1 MTLLQRAQYLHQ
13 HIPGPWLIALALLVC
28 FFAFSLRQKDDPQ
41 PTTDDPRGF
50 PQYYMKSV
58 ETREY
63 NLDGQL
69 RYQLTTPQ
77 VTHFQ
82 LQLDAPSAE
91 DYTHI
96 EQPVMLFLDVDG
108 GAPWQV
114 TANTGRS
121 ESNGHLIRLLDNVL
135 IQQQTHSNG
144 LVRITTTE
152 LNLHTNT
159 QFAQTDKAVN
169 MRSAKGQMDAIGM
182 EADLAK
188 SWLTLKSQVK
198 AAYEPR

>member
-1 MTLLQRAQYLHQ
+1 MNLSQRANYIHQ
-13 HIPGPWLIALALLVC
+13 HIPGPWLIAIAMVAC
-28 FFAFSLRQKDDPQ
+28 FFAFSLRHKEDPQ
-41 PTTDDPRGF
+41 PASADQGSY
-50 PQYYMKSV
+50 PQYYMKVV

-63 NLDGQL
+63 NQDGQL
-69 RYQLTTPQ
+69 RYQLSTPQ
-77 VTHFQ
+77 IAHFQ
-82 LQLDAPSAE
+82 LNPDIPSTD

-96 EQPVMLFLDVDG
+96 EQPVMLFHDADG
-108 GAPWQV
+108 GEPWQV
-114 TANTGRS
+114 TADTGRS
-121 ESNGHLIRLLDNVL
+121 ETNGNLVRLLDNVL
-135 IQQQTHSNG
+135 IQQQTQSNG
-144 LVRITTTE
+144 LIRISTTE

-198 AAYEPR
+198 AAYDPH